1 MERCP
6 CCNSRLRESSIC
18 PRCQADLS
26 EIFNTEHSAE
36 YWLTHAI
43 QHWMKK
49 EIKHSI
55 EALEHSIRLKK
66 TDLALVFRRFLI
78 EQQGK
83 DILFCLAQKQM
94 ITAKS
99 QLYTI
104 RPLFP
109 YSKLLQELNNF
120 TDYLLI
126 ENMSV

>member
-6 CCNSRLRESSIC
+6 CCKSRLRESSLC

-26 EIFNTEHSAE
+26 GIFNTEHSAE
-36 YWLTHAI
+36 YWLTHALKY
-43 QHWMKK
+43 WVEN
-49 EIKHSI
+49 EIKQSL
-55 EALEHSIRLKK
+55 EALEYSIRLKK
-66 TDLALVFRRFLI
+66 TDLALAFREFII

-99 QLYTI
+99 QLYKI

-109 YSKLLQELNNF
+109 YSKLLQELNDF
-120 TDYLLI
+120 TDYLLVTG
-126 ENMSV
+126 NK